1 MIGLAS
7 HEHRVDIGDCS
18 SVGFLV
24 LSAAVVSKSLKSYL
38 FLVRSDSTLRPPL
51 PYHHGES

>member
-1 MIGLAS
+1 MIDLAS

-24 LSAAVVSKSLKSYL
+24 LSAAVV
-38 FLVRSDSTLRPPL
+38 
-51 PYHHGES
+51 